1 MNTTTTAIASVRLL
15 TLAALSA
22 SLLTALPV
30 QARERQAQVSA
41 NGQSATRHVQRVQG
55 DVSTSTVNAQGKTVG
70 SRNVDRSAEAT
81 NASATG
87 PKGGTAT
94 RETTRTSEGSSTTVT
109 GSGGKTATVEVSR

>member
-1 MNTTTTAIASVRLL
+1 MNTTTTVCLL

-30 QARERQAQVSA
+30 QARERQTQVIGG
-41 NGQSATRHVQRVQG
+41 NGQGATRQVQRVQG
-55 DVSTSTVNAQGKTVG
+55 DVSTSTVNAQGKTLG

-81 NASATG
+81 NASVAG
-87 PKGGTAT
+87 PKGATAT

-109 GSGGKTATVEVSR
+109 GPDGKTATVGVSR